1 MARTMR
7 TSQGKLTVRV
17 RIDQR
22 AILTT
27 PVTPVTARF
36 MPLVLRFRT
45 LLTIGL
51 AGCSARDFAPTPTTT
66 LPAATTVAAAVTPAD
81 NWCAQLP
88 RQANAALP
96 AVQTASEW
104 FHVYQAAPQVFALIE
119 SDQYQEE
126 ISYLIVGTTSAVLF
140 DTGIGV
146 TPIRPVAEAL
156 TRLPI
161 VVINS
166 HSHYDHVGGN
176 SEFDSVMTMD
186 TPFTRMKMA
195 GRPHAGLASEVAPDA
210 FCHGA
215 PAGLDTAAFRSKPW
229 KSAGIVK
236 NGDRIAL
243 GGRTLDVLH
252 VPGHTPDALALL
264 DRANGL
270 LFTGDTFYDG
280 TIWLYAQET
289 NLDDYV
295 TSMESLVALGPV
307 VTQVLGA
314 HNVANA
320 APSRLA
326 AVLAAAKKL
335 RSGTV
340 AGHDDG
346 RGEITFDIDGVKFL
360 SSQAAIAASHPG
372 R

>member
-1 MARTMR
+1 MPLAR
-7 TSQGKLTVRV
+7 RV
-17 RIDQR
+17 R
-22 AILTT
+22 T
-27 PVTPVTARF
+27 
-36 MPLVLRFRT
+36 VLA
-45 LLTIGL
+45 LSL
-51 AGCSARDFAPTPTTT
+51 AGCSSRDFAPTPAIT
-66 LPAATTVAAAVTPAD
+66 PAVTAAAVTAPAESTD
-81 NWCAQLP
+81 RWCARLP
-88 RQANAALP
+88 RPENAALP
-96 AVQTASEW
+96 AVRTASRW
-104 FHVYQAAPQVFALIE
+104 FHVYQAAPHVFALIE
-119 SDQYQEE
+119 SDQFQEA

-146 TPIRPVAEAL
+146 VPIRPIAEAL

-176 SEFDSVMTMD
+176 YEFAQVLTMD

-195 GRPHAGLASEVAPDA
+195 GRPHAGLEGEVAPAA

-215 PAGLDTAAFRSKPW
+215 PAGLDTATFRSKAW
-229 KSAGIVK
+229 KSAGFVK
-236 NGDRIAL
+236 GGDRIPL
-243 GGRTLDVLH
+243 GGRTLEVMH

-280 TIWLYAQET
+280 TIWLFAQET

-295 TSMESLVALGPV
+295 ASMESLVALGPV
-307 VTQVLGA
+307 VTQVLPA
-314 HNVANA
+314 HNTAKVSPA
-320 APSRLA
+320 RLA
-326 AVLAAAKKL
+326 VVLAAAKKL
-335 RSGTV
+335 RTGTAV
-340 AGHDDG
+340 GHDDG

-360 SSQAAIAASHPG
+360 SSRAAIAAAHPG

>member
-1 MARTMR
+1 
-7 TSQGKLTVRV
+7 
-17 RIDQR
+17 
-22 AILTT
+22 
-27 PVTPVTARF
+27 
-36 MPLVLRFRT
+36 MPLAHRFRT
-45 LLTIGL
+45 LLTVGL
-51 AGCSARDFAPTPTTT
+51 AGCSARDFAPTPTNTPST
-66 LPAATTVAAAVTPAD
+66 SAPVTAPVAAAVTPAD
-81 NWCAQLP
+81 KWCAHLP
-88 RQANAALP
+88 RPANAALP
-96 AVQTASEW
+96 AVKIASAW
-104 FHVYQAAPQVFALIE
+104 FHVYRAAPQVFALIE
-119 SDQYQEE
+119 SDQFQEA

-146 TPIRPVAEAL
+146 MPIRPVAEEL
-156 TRLPI
+156 TQLPI
-161 VVINS
+161 TVINS

-176 SEFDSVMTMD
+176 SEFDRVLTME
-186 TPFTRMKMA
+186 TPFTRVKMS
-195 GRPHAGLASEVAPDA
+195 GRPHAGLASEVAADA

-215 PAGLDTAAFRSKPW
+215 PAGLDTAVFHSKAW
-229 KSAGIVK
+229 KSAGFVK
-236 NGDRIAL
+236 GGDRIPL

-295 TSMESLVALGPV
+295 ASMESLVALGPV

-326 AVLAAAKKL
+326 AVLAAARKL
-335 RSGTV
+335 RTGTL

-346 RGEITFDIDGVKFL
+346 RGEITFDIDGVTFL
-360 SSQAAIAASHPG
+360 SSRAAIAASHPG

>member
-1 MARTMR
+1 
-7 TSQGKLTVRV
+7 
-17 RIDQR
+17 
-22 AILTT
+22 
-27 PVTPVTARF
+27 
-36 MPLVLRFRT
+36 MPLAHRCRT
-45 LLTIGL
+45 LFVIAL
-51 AGCSARDFAPTPTTT
+51 AGCSSRDFAPTPS
-66 LPAATTVAAAVTPAD
+66 ATVPLSSATASVASSD
-81 NWCAQLP
+81 NWCTRLP
-88 RQANAALP
+88 RPENAALP
-96 AVQTASEW
+96 AVRTSSTW

-119 SDQYQEE
+119 SDQFQEA
-126 ISYLIVGTTSAVLF
+126 ISYLIVGADSAVLF

-146 TPIRPVAEAL
+146 VPIRPVVEEL
-156 TRLPI
+156 TRLPV

-176 SEFDSVMTMD
+176 AEFERVLTMD
-186 TPFTRMKMA
+186 TPFTRVKMA

-236 NGDRIAL
+236 GGDRISL
-243 GGRTLDVLH
+243 GGRSLEVLH

-280 TIWLYAQET
+280 TIWLFAQET

-295 TSMESLVALGPV
+295 SSMESLVALGNV
-307 VTQVLGA
+307 VTQVLPA
-314 HNVANA
+314 HNTAKVARA
-320 APSRLA
+320 RLA
-326 AVLAAAKKL
+326 VVLAAAKRL
-335 RSGTV
+335 RTGTV

-346 RGEITFDIDGVKFL
+346 RGEITFNIDGVKFL
-360 SSQAAIAASHPG
+360 SSRAAIAAAHPG